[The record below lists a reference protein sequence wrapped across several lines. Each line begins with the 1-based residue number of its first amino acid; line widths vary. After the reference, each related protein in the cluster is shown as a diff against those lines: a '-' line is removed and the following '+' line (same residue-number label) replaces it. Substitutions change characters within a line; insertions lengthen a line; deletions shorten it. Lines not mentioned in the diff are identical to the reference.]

1 MQECNKFVVCFTPFL
16 LTKFNGILLEAN
28 QRNTLFILFL
38 AAIKISNM
46 IKRLFPIFLL
56 VTIFF
61 QGQELMAQRNVKP
74 LDEKK
79 TTRKIGTLI
88 YYINNYYVDT
98 LDMPKLVEKSIVAT
112 LKQLDPHSAYI
123 SAKNVK
129 KANEPLEGSFE
140 GIGVTFQLFND
151 TILVISPVPGGPS
164 DKVGIQAG
172 DKIITVDGED
182 AFGEEITNQW
192 VMDHL
197 RGKKGTRVDV
207 GIKRAGTK
215 GLIDFTIIRDKIP
228 LFSLDAAFMLDNH
241 TGYIKLNRFAKDSKN
256 EFDKALDS
264 LKKEGLQNL
273 VFDLRGNG
281 GGYLGTA
288 MSIADEF
295 LTDGKLIVYTEGIH
309 QPRQELDA
317 TTNGGFEQG
326 KLIILVNEGSAS
338 ASEIVTG
345 AVQDWDRGI
354 VIGRRTFGKG
364 LVQRPFS
371 LPDGSMV
378 RLTVAHYYTP
388 SGRCIQRP
396 YDKGVEAYYDELNER
411 MEHGELY
418 HRDSIHFPDSL
429 KYETHNGR
437 TVYGGGGIMPDIFV
451 PWDSTRYNNLYSALI
466 RKGVY
471 NTFVNNYLD
480 SHRQEL
486 EKNYKNVNA
495 FEKKFEVTDVMFD
508 SLLSMAK
515 EKKVTINE
523 EELNP
528 NKDFYKLQLKALIG
542 RNLFNQNAYFEILAP
557 MDIEI
562 NKALEVIK
570 NKNSFDMLK

>member
-1 MQECNKFVVCFTPFL
+1 
-16 LTKFNGILLEAN
+16 
-28 QRNTLFILFL
+28 
-38 AAIKISNM
+38 M

-56 VTIFF
+56 VSIFF
-61 QGQELMAQRNVKP
+61 QGHELMAQRNVKP

-182 AFGEEITNQW
+182 AFGEDITNQW

-264 LKKEGLQNL
+264 LKKEGLENL

-396 YDKGVEAYYDELNER
+396 YDKGVEAYYDELNKR

-495 FEKKFEVTDVMFD
+495 FDKKFEVTEVMFD

-515 EKKVTINE
+515 AKKVTINE

>member
-1 MQECNKFVVCFTPFL
+1 MIKKLFP
-16 LTKFNGILLEAN
+16 
-28 QRNTLFILFL
+28 FILV
-38 AAIKISNM
+38 IS
-46 IKRLFPIFLL
+46 
-56 VTIFF
+56 IFF
-61 QGQELMAQRNVKP
+61 QGADLVAQRNVKP
-74 LDEKK
+74 LDEQK

-123 SAKNVK
+123 SKKNVK

-172 DKIITVDGED
+172 DKIITVNGEN
-182 AFGEEITNQW
+182 AFGEDITNQW

-207 GIKRAGTK
+207 GIQRAGTK

-228 LFSLDAAFMLDNH
+228 LFSLDAAFMLDNQ
-241 TGYIKLNRFAKDSKN
+241 TGYIKLNRFAKDSKK

-264 LKKEGLQNL
+264 LKKEGLENL

-295 LTDGKLIVYTEGIH
+295 LEDGKLIVYTEGIH

-317 TTNGGFEQG
+317 TTNGGFEKG

-396 YDKGVEAYYDELNER
+396 YDKGVEAYYGELNER
-411 MEHGELY
+411 LKHGELY

-451 PWDSTRYNNLYSALI
+451 PFDSTRYNNFYSALI
-466 RKGVY
+466 RKGAY

-480 SHRQEL
+480 THRQEL
-486 EKNYKNVNA
+486 EKKYKNVNA

-508 SLLSMAK
+508 SLLSLAK
-515 EKKVTINE
+515 EKKITINE
-523 EELNP
+523 KELTP
-528 NKDFYKLQLKALIG
+528 NRDFYKLQLKALIG

-562 NKALEVIK
+562 NKALEVLK
-570 NKNSFDMLK
+570 NKNSFNMLK

>member
-1 MQECNKFVVCFTPFL
+1 MAALPAILYYFWPRFKTKPMKKLIPF
-16 LTKFNGILLEAN
+16 ILLISFTVAGN
-28 QRNTLFILFL
+28 NLF
-38 AAIKISNM
+38 
-46 IKRLFPIFLL
+46 
-56 VTIFF
+56 
-61 QGQELMAQRNVKP
+61 AQKNIKP
-74 LDEKK
+74 LDERK

-98 LDMPKLVEKSIVAT
+98 LDMPELIDKSIVSM

-129 KANEPLEGSFE
+129 KANERLEGSFE

-172 DKIITVDGED
+172 DKIIKVNGED
-182 AFGEEITNQW
+182 AFGEDITNQW

-207 GIKRAGTK
+207 SIQRDGNPE
-215 GLIDFTIIRDKIP
+215 LLDFTIIRDKIP
-228 LFSLDAAFMLDNH
+228 LFSLDAAFMLDKH
-241 TGYIKLNRFAKDSKN
+241 TGYIKLNRFAKESKK

-264 LKKEGLQNL
+264 LKSEGLQNL
-273 VFDLRGNG
+273 IFDLRGNG

-288 MSIADEF
+288 QKIADEF
-295 LTDGKLIVYTEGIH
+295 LTAGKLIVYTEGIH
-309 QPRQELDA
+309 QPRQELTA
-317 TTNGGFEQG
+317 SLEGGFEKG

-338 ASEIVTG
+338 ASEIVSG

-354 VIGRRTFGKG
+354 IMGRRTFGKG

-371 LPDGSMV
+371 LPDGSVV
-378 RLTVAHYYTP
+378 RLTIAHYYTP

-396 YDKGVEAYYDELNER
+396 YNNGVEAYYKELNER
-411 MEHGELY
+411 MKHGELF

-429 KYETHNGR
+429 KYQTKNGR

-451 PWDSTRYNNLYSALI
+451 PWDSTRYNNLYTDLI

-471 NTFVNNYLD
+471 NTYVNTYLD
-480 SHRQEL
+480 HNRQML
-486 EKNYKNVNA
+486 EKKYKNVNA
-495 FEKKFEVTDVMFD
+495 FKNKFEVTDKMFD
-508 SLLSMAK
+508 EMLALAE
-515 EKKVTINE
+515 EKKVTVNE

-528 NKDFYKLQLKALIG
+528 NKEFYKLQLKALIG
-542 RNLFNQNAYFEILAP
+542 RNLFDQNAYFYILSP

-562 NKALEVIK
+562 NKALEVIED
-570 NKNSFDMLK
+570 NNSFDEILK

>member
-1 MQECNKFVVCFTPFL
+1 MKRIIP
-16 LTKFNGILLEAN
+16 ILL
-28 QRNTLFILFL
+28 
-38 AAIKISNM
+38 
-46 IKRLFPIFLL
+46 L
-56 VTIFF
+56 VATMVTVNP
-61 QGQELMAQRNVKP
+61 LWAQTNVKP

-79 TTRKIGTLI
+79 TTQKIGTLI

-140 GIGVTFQLFND
+140 GVGITFQLFND

-172 DKIITVDGED
+172 DKIIKVDGED
-182 AFGEEITNQW
+182 AFGEDITNQW

-207 GIKRAGTK
+207 SIKREGSK
-215 GLIDFTIIRDKIP
+215 ELLDFTIIRDKIP
-228 LFSLDAAFMLDNH
+228 LFSLDAAFMLDKQ
-241 TGYIKLNRFAKDSKN
+241 TGYIKLNRFAKDSKK

-264 LKKEGLQNL
+264 LKKEGLKNL

-288 MSIADEF
+288 MKIADEF
-295 LTDGKLIVYTEGIH
+295 LTDGKLIVYTKGIH

-317 TTNGGFEQG
+317 TTDGGFEKG

-345 AVQDWDRGI
+345 AVQDWDRGV

-364 LVQRPFS
+364 LVQRPFP
-371 LPDGSMV
+371 LPDGSLV

-396 YDKGVEAYYDELNER
+396 YDEGVEKYYGELNER
-411 MEHGELY
+411 MKHGELY

-429 KYETHNGR
+429 KYETKNGR

-451 PWDSTRYNNLYSALI
+451 PFDSTRYNNLFSALI
-466 RKGVY
+466 RKGIY
-471 NTFVNNYLD
+471 NTYVNNYLD
-480 SHRQEL
+480 KHRQEM
-486 EKNYKNVNA
+486 EKKYKNVEAYKN
-495 FEKKFEVTDVMFD
+495 KFEITDAMFD
-508 SLLSMAK
+508 DLINQAK
-515 EKKVTINE
+515 EKKITINQN
-523 EELNP
+523 ELTP
-528 NKDFYKLQLKALIG
+528 NIPFYKLQLKALIG
-542 RNLFNQNAYFEILAP
+542 RNLFNQNAYFYILAP

-562 NKALEVIK
+562 NKALEVMSKK
-570 NKNSFDMLK
+570 NAFDILK

>member
-1 MQECNKFVVCFTPFL
+1 MKKIIPLFL
-16 LTKFNGILLEAN
+16 LMA
-28 QRNTLFILFL
+28 TLTVGNPLW
-38 AAIKISNM
+38 
-46 IKRLFPIFLL
+46 
-56 VTIFF
+56 
-61 QGQELMAQRNVKP
+61 AQTNVKP

-98 LDMPKLVEKSIVAT
+98 LDMPGLVEKSIVAT

-123 SAKNVK
+123 SKKNVQR
-129 KANEPLEGSFE
+129 ANEPLEGSFE
-140 GIGVTFQLFND
+140 GVGITFQLFND

-172 DKIITVDGED
+172 DKIIKVDGED
-182 AFGEEITNQW
+182 AFGEDITNQW

-207 GIKRAGTK
+207 GIKREGSK
-215 GLIDFTIIRDKIP
+215 NLLDFTIIRDKIP
-228 LFSLDAAFMLDNH
+228 LFSLDAAFMLDKH
-241 TGYIKLNRFAKDSKN
+241 TGYIKLNRFAKDSKK

-264 LKKEGLQNL
+264 LKREGLQNL

-288 MSIADEF
+288 MKIADEF
-295 LTDGKLIVYTEGIH
+295 LDAGKLIVYTKGIH

-317 TTNGGFEQG
+317 TTDGGFENG

-345 AVQDWDRGI
+345 AVQDWDRGV

-364 LVQRPFS
+364 LVQRPFP

-396 YDKGVEAYYDELNER
+396 YDQGIKKYYGELNER
-411 MEHGELY
+411 LKDGELF

-429 KYETHNGR
+429 KYETKNGR

-451 PWDSTRYNNLYSALI
+451 PFDSTRFNNLYSALI

-480 SHRQEL
+480 AHRQEM
-486 EKNYKNVNA
+486 EKKYKTVEAYKN
-495 FEKKFEVTDVMFD
+495 KFEISDAMFD
-508 SLLSMAK
+508 DLLKLAK
-515 EKKVTINE
+515 EKKVTVNDNE
-523 EELNP
+523 LKP
-528 NKDFYKLQLKALIG
+528 NIDYYKLQLKALIG
-542 RNLFNQNAYFEILAP
+542 RNLFNQNAYFYILSP

-562 NKALEVIK
+562 NKALEVMHEK
-570 NKNSFDMLK
+570 NGFDILK